1 MLGFLSVDAVK
12 SNQHVGLSLRTLFKI
27 VKIGC
32 ISRKCCTPV
41 HSSAANWV
49 EKSTIRCRPSNMAEV
64 LLTQGAEAP

>member
-1 MLGFLSVDAVK
+1 VDAVK

-49 EKSTIRCRPSNMAEV
+49 ENQRFAAA
-64 LLTQGAEAP
+64 LLHGRGLAYPRRRGSI